1 MPRLPW
7 IALLS
12 GLVLSGVAGI
22 VNQVVWQRA
31 LKLFLGGSETLSAM
45 IVVLVFLFG
54 LGAGAGLA
62 GRVAGRVANPL
73 RALAGVE
80 LGLALVNIGVA
91 SLLALDLTE
100 SVYAVQRVALSVG
113 LPLRGVYAVAALVL
127 LLPPT
132 LLMGATLPLASEAC
146 QRQLGATDAA
156 LVPAL
161 FFVNTVGAAA
171 GALGASL
178 WLLPHFG
185 QRDALFAAVA
195 CNTVAAALIGGL
207 GRRPPVALRAAPA
220 THTRRPLTREELLGG
235 ALGLLA
241 LSYEMLLFRALSLA
255 HWPLPVTFAA
265 GLSGF
270 LIAWSLGMAVA
281 RLARGREA
289 PVALVTAVLVALLPT
304 WLDFD
309 RSWGLLELGP
319 AVALYALPCV
329 GFGVLYG
336 LLVTRAAGDW
346 GRDVGRYAAL
356 NTLGSCAG
364 VLWFTLVGFEAPL
377 WHGAMALAAGLAAV
391 GAVEGLRGAPGRGAS
406 GLLVVGGGATLI
418 IGLMTPFTTD
428 DDTTT
433 WWGRD
438 GVIEVTDDG
447 DVRIDGLW
455 HTRLTDGRDHVGRP
469 YSWVMA
475 MAAVTAREGPL
486 DRALV
491 IGAGVGISSVTL
503 AGVEGLAVDGYEINQ
518 TLRPVLEALPHRTLD
533 ALNRDD
539 VRWIW
544 QDARTGLALDETR
557 YDVILSAPLHL
568 RQAGSS
574 MLLSQEYLR
583 LAKSR
588 LQPGGILAVY
598 ANEGEPAQALLVQR
612 TLAEAFAYRQT
623 WYDGLVTICSDQPI
637 TVTAERIDAFM
648 QRPGRLPEEMR
659 RLDAELVAQGNDGL
673 WSLYD
678 GDGAAAW
685 VADIAISDDWPLLE
699 YPALAERL
707 VQRVPASDLHA
718 AP

>member
-54 LGAGAGLA
+54 LGTGAGLA
-62 GRVAGRVANPL
+62 GRVAGRAANPL
-73 RALAGVE
+73 RALAAVE
-80 LGLALVNIGVA
+80 VGLALVNIGVA
-91 SLLALDLTE
+91 TLLALDLTE

-113 LPLRGVYAVAALVL
+113 LPLRGVYAAAALVL

-132 LLMGATLPLASEAC
+132 VLMGATLPLASEAC

-156 LVPAL
+156 LVPTL

-178 WLLPHFG
+178 WLLPHYG
-185 QRDALFAAVA
+185 QRNALFAAVA

-207 GRRPPVALRAAPA
+207 GRRPPVAPRPAPTA
-220 THTRRPLTREELLGG
+220 TTRRPLTREELLGG

-265 GLSGF
+265 GLCGF
-270 LIAWSLGMAVA
+270 LIAWSLGVAAA
-281 RLARGREA
+281 RLARGAEA
-289 PVALVTAVLVALLPT
+289 PIALVTAALVALLPT

-309 RSWGLLELGP
+309 RTWELLELGP
-319 AVALYALPCV
+319 AVALYSLPCV
-329 GFGVLYG
+329 GFGLLYG

-356 NTLGSCAG
+356 NTLGSCVG
-364 VLWFTLVGFEAPL
+364 VLLFTLVGFEAPL
-377 WHGAMALAAGLAAV
+377 WHGAMALAGALAAV
-391 GAVEGLRGAPGRGAS
+391 AAVEGLRGAPGTLGAAVGVAGGGS
-406 GLLVVGGGATLI
+406 ILIAGLL
-418 IGLMTPFTTD
+418 TPFTTAD
-428 DDTTT
+428 GTTT

-438 GVIEVTDDG
+438 GVVEVTDDG
-447 DVRIDGLW
+447 NVRIDGLW

-475 MAAVTAREGPL
+475 MAAVTARQGPL

-503 AGVEGLAVDGYEINQ
+503 AGVEGLQVDGYEINQ

-574 MLLSQEYLR
+574 MLLSREYLR

-588 LQPGGILAVY
+588 LKPGGVLAVY

-612 TLAEAFAYRQT
+612 TLAESFAYRQT
-623 WYDGLVTICSDQPI
+623 WYDGLVTVCSDQPFGD
-637 TVTAERIDAFM
+637 TAARVEAFL
-648 QRPGRLPEEMR
+648 QRPGQLATEMR
-659 RLDAELVAQGNDGL
+659 RLDAQLAAEGNGGL
-673 WSLYD
+673 LSLYD
-678 GDGAAAW
+678 GDGAAEL
-685 VADIAISDDWPLLE
+685 VADIAITDDWPLLE
-699 YPALAERL
+699 YPALAER
-707 VQRVPASDLHA
+707 RVTAVPVSSLFE